1 MWQKSRWIERRTPHL
16 TNKIR
21 ALKLLHRRSL
31 ILCAPDILRSLTNKL
46 QSLLPILEV
55 LRLPVLITRLFLNS
69 FVFVLLALLWT
80 FLSETNDLPE
90 TQVKKEFLALL
101 LRNKCFSIFQLCLF
115 KPLFYKLSNIPNG
128 LNSLGFFTTNVL
140 LISGGLFC
148 HNFRGVAF

>member
-1 MWQKSRWIERRTPHL
+1 M
-16 TNKIR
+16 
-21 ALKLLHRRSL
+21 LHRRSL

-101 LRNKCFSIFQLCLF
+101 LRNKCFSIFQLSLF

-128 LNSLGFFTTNVL
+128 LNSLGFL
-140 LISGGLFC
+140 LQMSSSSRVVFFVIILEVWLFKLLFSFQPKKWVTQNLC
-148 HNFRGVAF
+148 K

>member
-1 MWQKSRWIERRTPHL
+1 MWQKSWWIERRTPHL

-21 ALKLLHRRSL
+21 ALKLLHRPSL

-69 FVFVLLALLWT
+69 FVFVLLALWT

-115 KPLFYKLSNIPNG
+115 KPLFLQ
-128 LNSLGFFTTNVL
+128 
-140 LISGGLFC
+140 
-148 HNFRGVAF
+148 A